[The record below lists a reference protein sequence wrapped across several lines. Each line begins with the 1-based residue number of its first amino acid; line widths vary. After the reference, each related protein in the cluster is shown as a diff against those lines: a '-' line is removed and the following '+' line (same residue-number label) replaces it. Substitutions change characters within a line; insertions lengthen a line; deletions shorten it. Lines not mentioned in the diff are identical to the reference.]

1 MASFHQKCCGNS
13 SSSLTFSSSS
23 IRSDFSLSL
32 YLLSGTM
39 LVCLLKFNW
48 NQLFFEKMEA
58 VYLKLYT
65 QAQYRSVL
73 LLGFLFKRFPR
84 NELPNDSGFPQYK
97 TLYLQAQWHF
107 SALEE
112 SFSLLLS
119 LSYMPEE
126 RVVSRY
132 MQHHHKM
139 FKMNLNRI

>member
-97 TLYLQAQWHF
+97 TLYLQAMAFQRF
-107 SALEE
+107 RGVVFTALIIKLYARRK
-112 SFSLLLS
+112 SSKQVHVAPS
-119 LSYMPEE
+119 
-126 RVVSRY
+126 
-132 MQHHHKM
+132 
-139 FKMNLNRI
+139 